1 MTRLV
6 PPYPKSVRKLPLWL
20 GWPLWPW
27 RFLQSRYS
35 TLSALVP
42 EVYSMTLGQ
51 WRTFARRIYLVNDPD
66 LVRRVLVDEAEDF
79 PKDTVVA
86 DMLELLM
93 GDSIF
98 VSNGEVWKRQRR
110 MMDPAFEGARIKL
123 VFDLMRDAVDAL
135 IERLDANTGKP
146 ETRID
151 VEMTHVTADI
161 IFRTMFSRALA
172 VEEAREIF
180 DAFQKFQ
187 ELAYASGINR
197 TAGLPDWMSPGL
209 RRKAAIDAARIRGVL
224 DPIVK
229 ARYDAFHSGAKAKH
243 KDILQSLVS
252 VKDPQNGTHFDLRE
266 LNEQVAML
274 FLAGH
279 ETSAS
284 ALSWALYLIAAHSGT
299 QLALHEE
306 CTGVL
311 GNRPPQFSDMRRLPL
326 SRNVFNEAL
335 RLYPPVTFLPRTSA
349 KTCPMSGK
357 TIRAGSIVSVSP
369 WTMQRHIRHWQDPHA
384 FDPSRF
390 GRPECA
396 EAIRQAYFPFSKGP
410 RVCLG
415 ASFALQE
422 GTLIL
427 AMLSRRYRFELVP
440 GFAPEPVGR
449 LTLRSANGMRLK
461 VVKR

>member
-6 PPYPKSVRKLPLWL
+6 PPCPRPVRKLPLWL

-35 TLSALVP
+35 TLAALVP
-42 EVYSMTLGQ
+42 EVYSMKLGQ
-51 WRTFARRIYLVNDPD
+51 WRTFARRIYLANDPE

-79 PKDTVVA
+79 PKDAVIA

-98 VSNGEVWKRQRR
+98 VSNGAVWKRQRR

-123 VFDLMRDAVDAL
+123 VFELMRDAADAL
-135 IERLDANTGKP
+135 IERLDAAAGQP
-146 ETRID
+146 EIHID

-161 IFRTMFSRALA
+161 IFRTLFSRALTA
-172 VEEAREIF
+172 EEAREIF
-180 DAFQKFQ
+180 DAFQEFQ
-187 ELAYASGINR
+187 ELAYAFGINR

-209 RRKAAIDAARIRGVL
+209 RRKAAIAAARIRAVL

-229 ARYDAFHSGAKAKH
+229 TRYDAFHSGAKATH
-243 KDILQSLVS
+243 NDILQSLVS
-252 VKDPQNGTHFDLRE
+252 VKDPENGTHFDLRE

-284 ALSWALYLIAAHSGT
+284 ALSWSLYLIAAHSET
-299 QLALHEE
+299 QTALHDE
-306 CTGVL
+306 CSHVL
-311 GNRPPQFSDMRRLPL
+311 GARLPQFSDMKRLPRA
-326 SRNVFNEAL
+326 RNVFNEAL

-349 KTCPMSGK
+349 RTCPMSGK

-369 WTMQRHIRHWQDPHA
+369 WTMQRHTRHWQDPHA
-384 FDPSRF
+384 FD
-390 GRPECA
+390 
-396 EAIRQAYFPFSKGP
+396 
-410 RVCLG
+410 
-415 ASFALQE
+415 
-422 GTLIL
+422 
-427 AMLSRRYRFELVP
+427 
-440 GFAPEPVGR
+440 
-449 LTLRSANGMRLK
+449 
-461 VVKR
+461 